1 MDCHFFVMKIKNY
14 FCCLVF
20 GLCGA
25 FAASAKS
32 YVVLELQNGSFF
44 SFQLADKPEFT
55 FTDDEMVINGNAE
68 TTYVIDEVKNFRFS
82 DSELTGAPTQSSEE
96 VRVVSLDQNTLQIL
110 GANGA
115 PLRLLKSNGTL
126 ILSMSAVTDG
136 STIELPREK
145 GIYIITV
152 GKQSIKVIRK

>member
-1 MDCHFFVMKIKNY
+1 MKIKNY

-25 FAASAKS
+25 FAANAKS
-32 YVVLELQNGSFF
+32 YVVLELQNGSLF

-115 PLRLLKSNGTL
+115 PLRLMKSNGTL